1 MIRLAKARLEKLY
14 FVTTSDN
21 ITESAETMAATLGK
35 DLSKAAASGKA
46 SVGNAF
52 MFCAANAQAKSRSK
66 RTGSLAKLQEP
77 VPAGNRPGGYLLRF
91 SKEAR
96 KRIHE
101 ETLAYIREANRVDGE
116 LYEAAKALYA
126 SRRAALQEQ
135 GKTQSMP
142 RLREN
147 FKLNLS
153 DKLKKWLEKDNRL
166 AELEKAGKLSGW
178 MSSKEI
184 QAWKA
189 RLEGRRQRP
198 VDGGGEL
205 R

>member
-77 VPAGNRPGGYLLRF
+77 VPAATGR
-91 SKEAR
+91 AV
-96 KRIHE
+96 
-101 ETLAYIREANRVDGE
+101 TCC
-116 LYEAAKALYA
+116 A
-126 SRRAALQEQ
+126 SRR
-135 GKTQSMP
+135 
-142 RLREN
+142 
-147 FKLNLS
+147 
-153 DKLKKWLEKDNRL
+153 
-166 AELEKAGKLSGW
+166 
-178 MSSKEI
+178 
-184 QAWKA
+184 
-189 RLEGRRQRP
+189 RR
-198 VDGGGEL
+198 GSAST
-205 R
+205 